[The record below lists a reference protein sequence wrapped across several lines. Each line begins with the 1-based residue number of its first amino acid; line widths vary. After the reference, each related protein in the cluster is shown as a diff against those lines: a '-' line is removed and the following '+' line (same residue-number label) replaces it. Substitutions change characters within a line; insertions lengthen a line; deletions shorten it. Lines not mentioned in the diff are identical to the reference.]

1 MEATGFSG
9 MGAGNTSSFARNILC
24 ASSQLRMENEAV
36 EWLWFTMFSKLH
48 RKAIQFNVGM
58 VSLYH
63 HSKNGDFPGGVVQM
77 ALFYPLVI

>member
-1 MEATGFSG
+1 

-63 HSKNGDFPGGVVQM
+63 HSKNGDFPGGGGADGIV
-77 ALFYPLVI
+77 LPSGNLT